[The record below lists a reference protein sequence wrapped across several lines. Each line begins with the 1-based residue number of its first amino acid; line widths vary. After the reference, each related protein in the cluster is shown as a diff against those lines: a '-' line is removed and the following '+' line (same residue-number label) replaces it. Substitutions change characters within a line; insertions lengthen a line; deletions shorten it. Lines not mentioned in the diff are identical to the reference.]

1 MKFIK
6 VNPYKDSFESKTIK
20 LILVSMKY
28 FITYYYIR
36 CGFIMTEKINPYDVA
51 KAQIDIVAKEMGL
64 DKNITEFL
72 KRIERALIVTIP
84 IIMDDGSLQIFEGY
98 RVHHSTVRGPGKGG
112 IRFSMDVNLDEVKA
126 LATWMTWKTSLLN
139 LPLGGAKGG
148 VRVDPRKLSFKE
160 LERLTRR
167 YTAEIIN
174 VIGPDI
180 DVPAPDV
187 NTNAQIMAWMM
198 DVYSMQKGRSIP
210 GVVTGKPVEIGG
222 SVGREP
228 ATGMGLYYVLQA
240 LCEKMGLDL
249 KSQTI
254 VIQGFGNVGGTIA
267 DLLYKEGCKILA
279 VSDISTGI
287 YCADGL
293 EIDKLLEWAKAGN
306 LFKDYKNENYKFI
319 SNNELLTS
327 KCDVLIPAAIENQIT
342 QSNVNEIDCKIVLE
356 GANGPTTPE
365 ADEIL
370 YKKGIRVLPDIL
382 ANSGGVCVSY
392 FEYIQDINSYFW
404 KLDRINEELKMI
416 IIEAFEETY
425 KISQERQIP
434 LRTAA
439 YIIAVSRI
447 AKAIELRGFFP

>member
-1 MKFIK
+1 MA
-6 VNPYKDSFESKTIK
+6 
-20 LILVSMKY
+20 
-28 FITYYYIR
+28 
-36 CGFIMTEKINPYDVA
+36 EKINPYDVA

-64 DKNITEFL
+64 DKNITEYL

-84 IIMDDGSLQIFEGY
+84 ILMDDDSLQIFEGY

-112 IRFSMDVNLDEVKA
+112 IRYSMDVNLDEVKA
-126 LATWMTWKTSLLN
+126 LAMWMTWKTSLLN

-148 VRVDPRKLSFKE
+148 VCVDPKKLSLKE

-180 DVPAPDV
+180 DIPAPDI
-187 NTNAQIMAWMM
+187 NTNAQVMAWIMV
-198 DVYSMQKGRSIP
+198 VYSMQKGRSIP

-228 ATGMGLYYVLQA
+228 ATGMGMYFVLQA
-240 LCEKMGLDL
+240 LCEKLDLNL
-249 KSQTI
+249 KSQTV

-267 DLLYKEGCKILA
+267 DLLFKEGCKVIA

-287 YCADGL
+287 YCEDGL
-293 EIDKLLEWAKAGN
+293 DIDKLLEWAKEGN
-306 LFKDYKNENYKFI
+306 YLKDYIDNKYKLI
-319 SNNELLTS
+319 SNQELLTS
-327 KCDVLIPAAIENQIT
+327 KCDVLIPSAIENQIT
-342 QSNVNEIDCKIVLE
+342 QANAEKIDCKVVVE

-365 ADEIL
+365 ADKIL

-404 KLDRINEELKMI
+404 KLDRINAELKRI

-425 KISQERQIP
+425 KISEERKIP

-447 AKAIELRGFFP
+447 AKAIELRGIFP